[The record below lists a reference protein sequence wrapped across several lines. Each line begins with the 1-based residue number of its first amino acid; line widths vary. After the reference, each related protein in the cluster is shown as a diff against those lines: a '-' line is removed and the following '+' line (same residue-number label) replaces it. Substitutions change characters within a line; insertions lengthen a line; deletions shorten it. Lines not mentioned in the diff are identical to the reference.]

1 MADQDSALLRL
12 DEVSISFNGQATL
25 TSVSLAISEGEF
37 VALIGPS
44 GSGKST
50 LLRCAAGLLPPDS
63 GRVLLADEPL
73 YQLRHHTR
81 TALRA
86 RHFGFVFQDGDL
98 IDELTVRENVQLPL
112 ELNGMDDSDDRVGR
126 IVKLLG
132 IADHTKRYPWQ
143 LSGGERQRAA
153 IARAMVHRPDV
164 LFADEP
170 TGALDADNSLIVA
183 DLLIG
188 TVREHGTAILLVTH
202 DPHLAERA
210 DRVVT
215 LVNGR
220 IETAEDQRAGT

>member
-12 DEVSISFNGQATL
+12 DEISISFDGQATL
-25 TSVSLAISEGEF
+25 TSVSLDISEGEF
-37 VALIGPS
+37 VALVGPS

-98 IDELTVRENVQLPL
+98 IDELTVHENVQLPL
-112 ELNGMDDSDDRVGR
+112 ELNGMHDSYDRASQ
-126 IVKLLG
+126 IMKLLG

-153 IARAMVHRPDV
+153 IARAMVHQPDV

-170 TGALDADNSLIVA
+170 TGALDADNSLVVA

-202 DPHLAERA
+202 DPRIAERA
-210 DRVVT
+210 DRVVA

-220 IETAEDQRAGT
+220 IETADDHRAGT

>member
-1 MADQDSALLRL
+1 MADRDSALLRL
-12 DEVSISFNGQATL
+12 DEVSISFDGQATL
-25 TSVSLAISEGEF
+25 TSVSLDISEGEF
-37 VALIGPS
+37 VALVGPS

-98 IDELTVRENVQLPL
+98 IDELTVHENVRLPL
-112 ELNGMDDSDDRVGR
+112 ELNRMHDSRDRASQ
-126 IVKLLG
+126 IMKLLG
-132 IADHTKRYPWQ
+132 IADHAKRYPWQ

-170 TGALDADNSLIVA
+170 TGALDADNSLVVA

-188 TVREHGTAILLVTH
+188 AVREHGTAILLVTH
-202 DPHLAERA
+202 DPHLAGRA

-220 IETAEDQRAGT
+220 IETADDQRAGT

>member
-12 DEVSISFNGQATL
+12 DEISISFDGRATL
-25 TSVSLAISEGEF
+25 TSVSLDISEGEF
-37 VALIGPS
+37 VALVGPS

-98 IDELTVRENVQLPL
+98 IDELTVHENVQLPL
-112 ELNGMDDSDDRVGR
+112 ELNGIHDSFDRASQ
-126 IVKLLG
+126 IMKLLG

-170 TGALDADNSLIVA
+170 TGALDADNSLVVA

-202 DPHLAERA
+202 DPRIAERA
-210 DRVVT
+210 DRVVV

-220 IETAEDQRAGT
+220 IETADDQRAGT